1 MISINYRDPHPIYE
15 QIKNA
20 LRKDIISGI
29 IKKDEKLPSVRDI
42 ASELAIN
49 PNTIQRA
56 YKDLET
62 EGYIYSVAGKGSFA
76 EDVSHLA
83 DKRKYEYLDKLKEVL
98 QEVKDAGGTRDECI
112 DVVNSFYEGNLNLER

>member
-20 LRKDIISGI
+20 LRKDIISGV

-76 EDVSHLA
+76 EDVSRLV
-83 DKRKYEYLDKLKEVL
+83 DKRKDEYLDKMKEVVL
-98 QEVKDAGGTRDECI
+98 EIKESGGTMEECLDMI
-112 DVVNSFYEGNLNLER
+112 NRIFENGE